1 VPHYHAFGL
10 KLDSQIELPELQRGT
25 GPGDVVIRRG
35 ERAPA
40 SDDEGAEGGWLGG
53 GGERL
58 VLRLEDMVFTVEGG
72 RSIEIAAP
80 TGKGDN
86 DIRVWLLGT
95 VMAAL
100 LHQRGYFCLHANMI
114 RLPSGGVA
122 AFCGP
127 SGAGKST
134 MAGLLDRA
142 GFDVLGDD
150 LCATRIDAAGRPV
163 IYRGIP
169 RLKLWETT
177 LALLDRSSDALEKV
191 ASDLDKFHV
200 PLDSVDD
207 VGELAPL
214 PLERLYLLD
223 RRDQADGALI
233 VPVTG
238 VGAAGIVLDN
248 SFRWSIGQSVAGR
261 DSRVQFDQALAI
273 ARGAAVFRLAR
284 RWGEDYVRTEAGE
297 VAAHL
302 SASLTNSVAADGVGS

>member
-1 VPHYHAFGL
+1 MSYYHAFGL

-25 GPGDVVIRRG
+25 GPGDVVIRRMALPPETG
-35 ERAPA
+35 
-40 SDDEGAEGGWLGG
+40 DDAATGWLGG

-80 TGKGDN
+80 AGKGDN

-114 RLPSGGVA
+114 RLAGGGVA
-122 AFCGP
+122 AFCGQ

-142 GFDVLGDD
+142 GFEVLGDD
-150 LCATRIDAAGRPV
+150 LCAMRIDAAGRPLV
-163 IYRGIP
+163 YRGVP
-169 RLKLWETT
+169 RLKLWEAS
-177 LALLDRSSDALEKV
+177 LALLDRSSEALEKV

-200 PLDSVDD
+200 PLASADKL
-207 VGELAPL
+207 GELAPL
-214 PLERLYLLD
+214 PLERLYMLD
-223 RRDQADGALI
+223 RREEAVGALI
-233 VPVTG
+233 VPVAG
-238 VGAAGIVLDN
+238 VAAAGFVLDN
-248 SFRWSIGQSVAGR
+248 SFRWTIGQSVAGS
-261 DSRVQFDQALAI
+261 DSRTQFDQALAI

-284 RWGEDYVRTEAGE
+284 RWGADYVREEAGE
-297 VAAHL
+297 IAAH
-302 SASLTNSVAADGVGS
+302 LTNSVADDGAGS

>member
-25 GPGDVVIRRG
+25 GPGDVVIRRS
-35 ERAPA
+35 ERPPVEH
-40 SDDEGAEGGWLGG
+40 DEAGAGWLGG

-58 VLRLEDMVFTVEGG
+58 VLQLEDMLFTISQG
-72 RSIEIAAP
+72 RSIDIAAP
-80 TGKGDN
+80 AGTKEN

-114 RLPSGGVA
+114 RLPGGGVA

-134 MAGLLDRA
+134 IAGLLDRA
-142 GFDVLGDD
+142 GFEVLGDD

-163 IYRGIP
+163 VYRGIP
-169 RLKLWETT
+169 RLKLWVAS
-177 LALLDRSSDALEKV
+177 LALLDRSPGALEKV

-200 PLDSVDD
+200 PLESAADLGD
-207 VGELAPL
+207 LAPL

-223 RRDQADGALI
+223 RRNEADGALI
-233 VPVTG
+233 VPVAG
-238 VGAAGIVLDN
+238 IAAAGIVLDN
-248 SFRWSIGQSVAGR
+248 SFRWTIGQSVAGR
-261 DSRVQFDQALAI
+261 DSRAQFDQALVI
-273 ARGAAVFRLAR
+273 ARGVAVFRLAR
-284 RWGEDYVRTEAGE
+284 RWGEDYVREEAGE

-302 SASLTNSVAADGVGS
+302 TNSVADGGIGT

>member
-1 VPHYHAFGL
+1 MPHYHAFGL
-10 KLDSQIELPELQRGT
+10 KLDSQIDLPELQRGT
-25 GPGDVVIRRG
+25 GPGDVVIRRTELALDG
-35 ERAPA
+35 GDGSAA
-40 SDDEGAEGGWLGG
+40 GWLSG

-58 VLRLEDMVFTVEGG
+58 ELRLESIVFTIVAG
-72 RSIEIAAP
+72 RSIDVAAP
-80 TGKGDN
+80 AGTADN

-150 LCATRIDAAGRPV
+150 LCAMRIDAVGRPV
-163 IYRGIP
+163 VYRGIP
-169 RLKLWETT
+169 RLKLWAAS

-200 PLDSVDD
+200 PLGAADD
-207 VGELAPL
+207 LGELAPL

-223 RRDQADGALI
+223 RRDEAEGALI

-238 VGAAGIVLDN
+238 VAAAGIVLDN
-248 SFRWSIGQSVAGR
+248 SFRWGIGQSVAGR
-261 DSRVQFDQALAI
+261 DSRAQFDQALQI
-273 ARGAAVFRLAR
+273 ARATAVFRLAR
-284 RWGEDYVRTEAGE
+284 RWGEDYVRDEAVE
-297 VAAHL
+297 VAAH
-302 SASLTNSVAADGVGS
+302 LTNSVAAGGVGS

>member
-1 VPHYHAFGL
+1 MPHYHAFGL
-10 KLDSQIELPELQRGT
+10 KLDSQIDLPELQCGT
-25 GPGDVVIRRG
+25 GPGDVVIRRT
-35 ERAPA
+35 EVA
-40 SDDEGAEGGWLGG
+40 SDGGDGSASRWLSG

-58 VLRLEDMVFTVEGG
+58 ELRLENIMFTIAAG
-72 RSIEIAAP
+72 RSIDIAAP
-80 TGKGDN
+80 AGTADN

-150 LCATRIDAAGRPV
+150 LCATRIDAGGRAV
-163 IYRGIP
+163 VYRGIP
-169 RLKLWETT
+169 RLKLWEAS
-177 LALLDRSSDALEKV
+177 LALLDRSSDKLEKV
-191 ASDLDKFHV
+191 ASDLGKFHV
-200 PLDSVDD
+200 PLGAAGE

-214 PLERLYLLD
+214 PLERLYMLD
-223 RRDQADGALI
+223 RRDQAEGALI
-233 VPVTG
+233 VPVAG
-238 VGAAGIVLDN
+238 VAAAAIVLDN
-248 SFRWSIGQSVAGR
+248 SFRWSIGQSVAGS
-261 DSRVQFDQALAI
+261 DSRAQFDQALAI
-273 ARGAAVFRLAR
+273 ARATAVFRLAR
-284 RWGEDYVRTEAGE
+284 RWGEDYVRDEAGE

-302 SASLTNSVAADGVGS
+302 TNSVADGGVGS